1 MAKNK
6 SVTLS
11 RSKGGS
17 VLIFIFLAIVSVFM
31 VMPLYY
37 SIVQSLKPIDE
48 IFIYPPKFYVKRPT
62 FENFSTLYQLAGNL
76 TVPFTRYLFNSVF
89 VTVAGTG
96 IYLFI
101 ATMAGYALAKGKHKG
116 NKLLYV
122 LVVMAMLF
130 RPEVTAIPVYL
141 IVSKMKILNTYWALI
156 LTQLSGTMGVFLIR
170 QYVISAIP
178 DATLEAARIDGA
190 SEFKIF
196 TKIALPG
203 IKPAIMT
210 AMIFTF
216 QSMWNSAGTQQ
227 YIFSENLKSLPQV
240 LSTVAGGGIAR
251 AGAAAAVSV
260 VMMIPPIAVFLWS
273 QSSVMDTMTHS
284 GLK

>member
-11 RSKGGS
+11 RSTGGS
-17 VLIFIFLAIVSVFM
+17 VLIFVFLAIVSVFM
-31 VMPLYY
+31 MMPLYY
-37 SIVQSLKPIDE
+37 SLVQSLKPIDE
-48 IFIYPPKFYVKRPT
+48 IFIYPPKLYVKRPT

-76 TVPFTRYLFNSVF
+76 TVPFSRYLFNSIF
-89 VTVAGTG
+89 VTIVGTG
-96 IYLFI
+96 LYLFI
-101 ATMAGYALAKGKHKG
+101 ATMAGYALAKGKHRG
-116 NKLLYV
+116 NNLLYV
-122 LVVMAMLF
+122 LVVLAMLF

-141 IVSKMKILNTYWALI
+141 IVSFFGMLDSYWALI

-210 AMIFTF
+210 VMIFTF
-216 QSMWNSAGTQQ
+216 QGIWNSSGTQQ
-227 YIFSENLKSLPQV
+227 YVFSEDLKVLPQV
-240 LSTVAGGGIAR
+240 LSTVAAGGIAR

-273 QSSVMDTMTHS
+273 QRSVMDTMTHS